1 MQDNLAKL
9 ELFVHQMYA
18 QFATGYEIHPAFVG
32 LEPYIVVTL

>member
-9 ELFVHQMYA
+9 ELFVQQMWA
-18 QFATGYEIHPAFVG
+18 RVAAGYEIHPAFVG